1 MRLRGSWAS
10 LAAVLAI
17 GLLASTP
24 AVLPQSSTV
33 RAAGGLVTVADA
45 TYTVLPDG
53 GGVRVVINIVA
64 TSNEPDTPDA
74 QVYYT
79 GMSFAVPAAAAS
91 FTASSGSSQL
101 GVRIQEST
109 EDYRVIAITF
119 SRGVFYRQS
128 YPFRVTFDLVDAGGE
143 AGRDVRIG
151 RSVVAFPVWAFGTDA
166 TAGGSVTV
174 ILPPTFS
181 PTWSGSDL
189 TSQRQ
194 ADGSTVLRASVSEP
208 GGWFVYLIAE
218 RPGIFAATVFGLDVG
233 GSHAVVRV
241 RAWDDDPAWSGRIQE
256 LLTLGLPAL
265 QELIGLPWPVHG
277 ELKVE
282 ESATLRL
289 GEYAGIYNKSTELIT
304 VRYDADALVALH
316 EAAHAWF
323 NQDLFRERWIGEA
336 WAEFYGVH
344 AAAAVGESGEVFA
357 LTDELL
363 AVRIALNDWGD
374 IGAEDPDVEA
384 FAYAATYQLAELIF
398 DRTDL
403 GALQLVWRA
412 ANDGET
418 AYQPLHDD
426 GPATTGV
433 PASQPGWQRLLDL
446 LEERTDVAY
455 DDLWSDWVV
464 SAGQRA
470 LLDDRAEARERYLQ
484 VVEAAGSW
492 ELPAALRYELSSWL
506 FGETLE
512 QLGQA
517 AEVITLRDEI
527 RERAT
532 VLDIAPP
539 DDLRIAF
546 EGDAG
551 FAAARSEALGALEA
565 LQAIDDAVLSL
576 ADELGPLEWIGLL
589 LADPA
594 ADLAVSLEA
603 WQAGD
608 SAAAANAAAA
618 ASTTRNGA
626 GAAGRDRLLFG
637 GGGTIAAGGGGLLLW
652 RRSRR
657 PRTAAGPRAVP
668 ADRDP
673 EDSAPGPGGQPPS
686 P

>member
-10 LAAVLAI
+10 LATVLAI

-24 AVLPQSSTV
+24 AIFPRSSPV
-33 RAAGGLVTVADA
+33 RAAGGLVTVADT

-53 GGVRVVINIVA
+53 GGVRVVIDIVA

-91 FTASSGSSQL
+91 FTASSGGTRL
-101 GVRIQEST
+101 GVGIEEST

-119 SRGVFYRQS
+119 SRGVFYRQN
-128 YPFRVTFDLVDAGGE
+128 YPFRVGFDLVDAGGE

-151 RSVVAFPVWAFGTDA
+151 RSVVAFPVWAFGTDG

-189 TSQRQ
+189 TSQQQ

-208 GGWFVYLIAE
+208 GDWFVYLIAE
-218 RPGIFAATVFGLDVG
+218 RPGIFAATVFGLDIG
-233 GSHAVVRV
+233 GSQAVVRV
-241 RAWDDDPAWSGRIQE
+241 RAWDDDPAWSGRMQE
-256 LLTLGLPAL
+256 LLTVGLPAL

-282 ESATLRL
+282 ESATRRL

-304 VRYDADALVALH
+304 VRYDADALVTLH

-344 AAAAVGESGEVFA
+344 AAAAVGEPGEVFE

-363 AVRIALNDWGD
+363 AVRIALNDWGE
-374 IGAEDPDVEA
+374 IGAGDPDVEA
-384 FAYAATYQLAELIF
+384 FAYAAAYQLAELIL

-418 AYQPLHDD
+418 AYQPVRDD
-426 GPATTGV
+426 GPATSGV

-446 LEERTDVAY
+446 LEERTDAEY
-455 DDLWSDWVV
+455 DDLWSEWVV
-464 SAGQRA
+464 SAGERG
-470 LLDDRAEARERYLQ
+470 LLEDRAEARERYMQ
-484 VVEAAGSW
+484 VVEAAGPW
-492 ELPAALRYELSSWL
+492 ELPGALRYDLSSWL
-506 FGETLE
+506 FSETLE
-512 QLGQA
+512 QLDQA
-517 AEVITLRDEI
+517 AEVIDLRDEI
-527 RERAT
+527 VARAT
-532 VLDIAPP
+532 TLDIAPP
-539 DDLRIAF
+539 DDLRVAF
-546 EGDAG
+546 EGDTG
-551 FAAARSEALGALEA
+551 FAAARSEALGALDA
-565 LQAIDDAVLSL
+565 LEAIDDAVLSL
-576 ADELGPLEWIGLL
+576 ADELGPLEWVGLL

-594 ADLAVSLEA
+594 ADLAASMEA
-603 WQAGD
+603 WESGD
-608 SAAAANAAAA
+608 SAAADKAAMA

-626 GAAGRDRLLFG
+626 EAAGRDRLLLG
-637 GGGTIAAGGGGLLLW
+637 GGGTIAVGGGLLIW
-652 RRSRR
+652 RRRR
-657 PRTAAGPRAVP
+657 RPPRTAAGPGAVP

-673 EDSAPGPGGQPPS
+673 EESSPGAGDSPPS
-686 P
+686 L

>member
-10 LAAVLAI
+10 LAIVLAI

-24 AVLPQSSTV
+24 AVFPRSSPV
-33 RAAGGLVTVADA
+33 RAAGGLVTVADT

-53 GGVRVVINIVA
+53 GGVRVVIDIVA

-91 FTASSGSSQL
+91 FTASSGGTRL
-101 GVRIQEST
+101 AVDIEEST
-109 EDYRVIAITF
+109 EDYRIIAITF

-128 YPFRVTFDLVDAGGE
+128 YPFRVGFDLVDAGGE

-151 RSVVAFPVWAFGTDA
+151 RSVVAFPVWAFGTDG

-189 TSQRQ
+189 TSLQQ
-194 ADGSTVLRASVSEP
+194 ADRSTILRASVSEP
-208 GGWFVYLIAE
+208 GDWFVYLIAE
-218 RPGIFAATVFGLDVG
+218 RPGIFSATVFGLDVG
-233 GSHAVVRV
+233 GSQAVVRV
-241 RAWDDDPAWSGRIQE
+241 RAWDDDPAWSGRMQE
-256 LLTLGLPAL
+256 LLTVGLPAL

-282 ESATLRL
+282 ESATRRL

-344 AAAAVGESGEVFA
+344 AAAAVGESGEVFE

-363 AVRIALNDWGD
+363 AVRIALNDWGE
-374 IGAEDPDVEA
+374 IGAGDPDVEA
-384 FAYAATYQLAELIF
+384 FAYAAAYQLAELIL

-418 AYQPLHDD
+418 AYQPVRDD
-426 GPATTGV
+426 GPATSGV

-446 LEERTDVAY
+446 LEERTDAEY
-455 DDLWSDWVV
+455 DDLWSEWVV
-464 SAGQRA
+464 SAGERA
-470 LLDDRAEARERYLQ
+470 LLEDRAEARERYMQ
-484 VVEAAGSW
+484 VVEAAGPW
-492 ELPAALRYELSSWL
+492 ELPGALRYDLSSWL
-506 FGETLE
+506 FIETLE
-512 QLGQA
+512 QLDQA
-517 AEVITLRDEI
+517 AEVIDLRDEI
-527 RERAT
+527 VARAT
-532 VLDIAPP
+532 TLDIAPP
-539 DDLRIAF
+539 DDLRVAF
-546 EGDAG
+546 EGDTG
-551 FAAARSEALGALEA
+551 FAAARSEALGALDA
-565 LQAIDDAVLSL
+565 LEAIDDAVLSL
-576 ADELGPLEWIGLL
+576 ADELGPLEWVGLL

-594 ADLAVSLEA
+594 ADLAASMEA
-603 WQAGD
+603 WESGD
-608 SAAAANAAAA
+608 SAAADKAAMA

-626 GAAGRDRLLFG
+626 EAAGRDRLLLG
-637 GGGTIAAGGGGLLLW
+637 GGGTIAVGGGLLIW
-652 RRSRR
+652 RRRR
-657 PRTAAGPRAVP
+657 RPPRTAAGPGAVP

-673 EDSAPGPGGQPPS
+673 EESSPGAGDSPPS
-686 P
+686 L